1 MRLMFVYY
9 IMKDAGSAQDIH
21 HYSDAARELGHEIV
35 LYGPPE
41 NDSGFRCSRD
51 VDWADALVFIFEWT
65 QQLRYGDPL
74 DVLRLMHRVPR
85 DKRIV
90 IDCDGNYN
98 DALNVQGDY
107 NHRDAAASQRWID
120 ACDSLADRVFQP
132 TLHPKR
138 PNVRPFFFHGYD
150 PAWEQPLD
158 FDRKEFGMV
167 YVGHSKFRW
176 GPMRRILDAVEPNL
190 SEVGRLAVVGHGWD
204 AMPPWAASMGIED
217 YYYTDQNCLQ
227 RLGVEFVPPVPYEE
241 VIPWMGRATFNP
253 VIYRPLFE
261 HLGFVTCRTFETPA
275 ANTIPLFALED
286 AYVREVFG
294 EAGSELRLPIE
305 EAHEKVLDL
314 IRRPRYYADVVMD
327 VRRHMAQKHSYTAR
341 LQELVDIVRH

>member
-1 MRLMFVYY
+1 
-9 IMKDAGSAQDIH
+9 
-21 HYSDAARELGHEIV
+21 
-35 LYGPPE
+35 
-41 NDSGFRCSRD
+41 
-51 VDWADALVFIFEWT
+51 
-65 QQLRYGDPL
+65 
-74 DVLRLMHRVPR
+74 
-85 DKRIV
+85 
-90 IDCDGNYN
+90 
-98 DALNVQGDY
+98 
-107 NHRDAAASQRWID
+107 
-120 ACDSLADRVFQP
+120 
-132 TLHPKR
+132 
-138 PNVRPFFFHGYD
+138 
-150 PAWEQPLD
+150 
-158 FDRKEFGMV
+158 
-167 YVGHSKFRW
+167 
-176 GPMRRILDAVEPNL
+176 
-190 SEVGRLAVVGHGWD
+190 
-204 AMPPWAASMGIED
+204 MGIED

-294 EAGSELRLPIE
+294 EAGCELRLPIE

-341 LQELVDIVRH
+341 VQELVDIVRH

>member
-1 MRLMFVYY
+1 MSTGRMR
-9 IMKDAGSAQDIH
+9 
-21 HYSDAARELGHEIV
+21 
-35 LYGPPE
+35 
-41 NDSGFRCSRD
+41 C
-51 VDWADALVFIFEWT
+51 VFIFEWT

-167 YVGHSKFRW
+167 YVGHSKFRL
-176 GPMRRILDAVEPNL
+176 GADARMLDAVEPDR
-190 SEVGRLAVVGHGWD
+190 ERGGATGGGRVTVGMRCRRGRHRWG
-204 AMPPWAASMGIED
+204 SRTTTTRIRTTCE
-217 YYYTDQNCLQ
+217 

-241 VIPWMGRATFNP
+241 VIPWMGRGTFNP
-253 VIYRPLFE
+253 GHLSSALRAPGVRDVPHVRDACGQYHSAVRARGCLRPRGLRRGG
-261 HLGFVTCRTFETPA
+261 LRTAA
-275 ANTIPLFALED
+275 ANRGGA
-286 AYVREVFG
+286 REG
-294 EAGSELRLPIE
+294 PGSDVVDPE
-305 EAHEKVLDL
+305 
-314 IRRPRYYADVVMD
+314 YYADVVMD
-327 VRRHMAQKHSYTAR
+327 VRRHIGPETLVQAR
-341 LQELVDIVRH
+341 VQELVDIVRH